1 MSDINTYADEAAIAG
16 LSPINGD
23 LVLNQA
29 DSSLYLCTNADA
41 TGIARWKKFANDSA
55 EAPSFSSSALKFD
68 GIDDAATVSGSSTGI
83 GAMSLWFK
91 PFDEI
96 TTSSSQTLFMHTA
109 NSGYY
114 SVRLNFNSSSLI
126 SFYTNSG
133 GNAVHFNPT
142 AYNNSI
148 PTGQVAVP
156 TSFAA
161 DTWQHFVLNHDST
174 AGYQIYLN
182 GQNVTTTSKPSIA
195 KTSSSYFGIT
205 RTPGYP
211 YQNFFK
217 GSIDDF
223 AVWDSGL
230 TSSEIQSIFN
240 GTPGTVE
247 SGKPNDISGLS
258 ITQPDYYYLMGDASG
273 DTANACVNTKAT
285 SADLTFANTQ
295 SFDLEVL

>member
-41 TGIARWKKFANDSA
+41 TGISRWKKFANDSA

-68 GIDDAATVSGSSTGI
+68 GIDDIATVSGSSTDI

-91 PFDEI
+91 PTDEI
-96 TTSSSQTLFMHTA
+96 TTSSSQAVLMHTQ
-109 NSGYY
+109 NSGIF
-114 SVRLNFNSSSLI
+114 SVRLNFSGSLITFYTSSS
-126 SFYTNSG
+126 S
-133 GNAVHFNPT
+133 NAVHFNPT
-142 AYNNSI
+142 TYNNNI

-156 TSFAA
+156 NSFAA
-161 DTWQHFVLNHDST
+161 GTWQHFVLNYDST

-182 GQNVTTTSKPSIA
+182 GQNVTTASKPSVA
-195 KTSSSYFGIT
+195 KTASSYFGIT
-205 RTPGYP
+205 RPPGYP
-211 YQNFFK
+211 WQNFFK

-273 DTANACVNTKAT
+273 DTVSACVNTKAT

-295 SFDLEVL
+295 SFDSEVL